1 MPTTTFDPT
10 QFGFVELRDFRI
22 GGSVAVY
29 EYKNHPAVDG
39 TKDFLRLNLYLT
51 MDGTYVT
58 IWYGLL
64 EPLFAEAEFAE
75 GRLASVDKPADMDF
89 MHSYNEDLFR
99 GDIGSSETAR
109 HIFKALRVGKA
120 GRYAVPAI
128 LTAGRDNTP
137 LQAVHARADTRST
150 THQSGARDHSV
161 PHESQ

>member
-1 MPTTTFDPT
+1 MTFDPI

-22 GGSVAVY
+22 GGSLPVY

-64 EPLFAEAEFAE
+64 EPLFAEAE
-75 GRLASVDKPADMDF
+75 LSSVAKPADMDF
-89 MHSYNEDLFR
+89 MDSYNEDLFR
-99 GDIGSSETAR
+99 GDIDSAETAK

-120 GRYAVPAI
+120 ERYALPQM
-128 LTAGRDNTP
+128 LTGGRDNT
-137 LQAVHARADTRST
+137 LTCEVMEKI
-150 THQSGARDHSV
+150 G
-161 PHESQ
+161 